1 MAQNAQNE
9 IGDFDLEEEKWQI
22 EELLPAD
29 LAKYMTEDD
38 EIIEINYP
46 VNQFPE
52 KVKSVGFDKLPEIEG
67 VLKGIKGQYLL
78 LDNDRVLNI
87 RKHTGYNVTIEY

>member
-1 MAQNAQNE
+1 
-9 IGDFDLEEEKWQI
+9 
-22 EELLPAD
+22 
-29 LAKYMTEDD
+29 MTEDD